1 MRNRALLRPLVALT
15 IAVSMVV
22 AFGGAAQAAT
32 VVKASGTSFRP
43 RSLSVAA
50 GTKVVWKA
58 VSGSHTV
65 TAYKGRWTKNSG
77 LPNGGKTSFTFSN
90 PGTYKYFCRFHG
102 SVSGGVCSGMCGKV
116 TVT

>member
-1 MRNRALLRPLVALT
+1 MRNRTLLRPIVALT

-43 RSLSVAA
+43 KTLSVAA

-65 TAYKGRWTKNSG
+65 TAYKGAWNKNSNIPSG
-77 LPNGGKTSFTFSN
+77 TKTSFTFSN
-90 PGTYKYFCRFHG
+90 PGTYRYLCTIHG
-102 SVSGGVCSGMCGKV
+102 HLSGGVCSGMCGKV